1 MPRGYNLLEILAKAT
16 EIKALEDAQILAKA
30 TEIKALEDAQILAKA
45 TEIKALEDAS
55 CMQSTKNPTDVWG
68 KRQISE
74 RHDTGLVGPMG
85 SSDVARHGEKPRH
98 EARDLDGLEV
108 NPDIPPSCMPPV
120 AVLDQIMQKWPLE
133 KVSELVT
140 TSGVAA
146 DVPWFCM
153 PPVAVLDQIMQNW
166 PLEKVSELVTL
177 SGGAAV
183 GGSAVKGASSVP
195 LLLKGAS
202 LVPQPLEKAHQCGE
216 CAQRFISSS
225 ALKTHERVHT
235 QERPFACKWPGCG
248 MRSAQQGNVKTHYQ
262 SEHLKEKHRCSSC
275 GKDDFKSKS
284 SMERH
289 RDNRCGGEV
298 PGEKKFLCELC
309 VTRFGSKHDL
319 DRHVRTSGKHK
330 RKAEEAFPS
339 GE

>member
-1 MPRGYNLLEILAKAT
+1 MPL
-16 EIKALEDAQILAKA
+16 
-30 TEIKALEDAQILAKA
+30 
-45 TEIKALEDAS
+45 
-55 CMQSTKNPTDVWG
+55 
-68 KRQISE
+68 
-74 RHDTGLVGPMG
+74 
-85 SSDVARHGEKPRH
+85 
-98 EARDLDGLEV
+98 
-108 NPDIPPSCMPPV
+108 
-120 AVLDQIMQKWPLE
+120 
-133 KVSELVT
+133 
-140 TSGVAA
+140 
-146 DVPWFCM
+146 
-153 PPVAVLDQIMQNW
+153 
-166 PLEKVSELVTL
+166 
-177 SGGAAV
+177 
-183 GGSAVKGASSVP
+183 
-195 LLLKGAS
+195 
-202 LVPQPLEKAHQCGE
+202 PLEKAHQCGE